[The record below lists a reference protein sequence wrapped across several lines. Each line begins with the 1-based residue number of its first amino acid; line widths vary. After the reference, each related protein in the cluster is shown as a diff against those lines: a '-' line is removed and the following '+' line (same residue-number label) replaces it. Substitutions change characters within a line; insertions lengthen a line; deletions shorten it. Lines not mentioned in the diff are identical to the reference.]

1 MLFRFQIDVLTL
13 LDSQKAFLSLSWDS
27 GHCFYCFLLRQ
38 DLAVQSRVTLKL
50 WASCFYFC
58 SSVEGG
64 PTTTQ
69 GIFRETETEAQVQ
82 VLSLGHLQVS
92 ALFPEGSPPLPQ
104 FWGASEHQTPSYQPW
119 LCPKGWAL
127 CCDTAHVS
135 MCHRLKVD
143 LKMDSKKWRNCIDCV
158 SPRNW
163 FRLLL

>member
-1 MLFRFQIDVLTL
+1 MGQWTLFL
-13 LDSQKAFLSLSWDS
+13 LFV
-27 GHCFYCFLLRQ
+27 LRQ

-69 GIFRETETEAQVQ
+69 GIFWETETETQVQ

-135 MCHRLKVD
+135 MCHRLEVD